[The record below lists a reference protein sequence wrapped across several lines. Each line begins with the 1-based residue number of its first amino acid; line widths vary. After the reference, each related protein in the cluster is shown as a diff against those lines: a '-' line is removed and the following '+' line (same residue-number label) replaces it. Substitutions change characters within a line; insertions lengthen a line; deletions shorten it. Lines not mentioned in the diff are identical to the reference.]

1 MLTFIGAR
9 ELPTMTFR
17 TSFGA
22 LALALAAFAA
32 AMPASAQDWQ
42 AGAGEDWKQ
51 MLAAAKKEG
60 TVVVAGPSE
69 IGKPMADAFKRDTG
83 IEMEFLGSVG
93 AAMVTRMTRE
103 YKSGNVTMDVVFSGA
118 ITLSMTEFMEPLL
131 PKLILPG
138 VTDPKN
144 WVGGKMKF
152 ADNAGTY
159 IPYFGEQVSGYP
171 LINTDLIKPGTIA
184 GWNDLL
190 KPEYKGKI
198 AIYDPRVPGPGVANS
213 SFLADALGLDYIK
226 KLYIDQQPKF
236 SRDARQLVEW
246 VARGVNP
253 IAVGVSFNEIE
264 NFKSSGIKNID
275 IVEMPNAPLRVT
287 ASFYPHVP
295 KKAPH
300 PNAALV
306 FMNWYASKP
315 GQEVNSRTQVMW
327 SRRTDVVIPGQPE
340 SIKPKPGV
348 YYNDQYAEDFVLNKR
363 DKLVEEIRKI
373 VGDDK

>member
-1 MLTFIGAR
+1 
-9 ELPTMTFR
+9 
-17 TSFGA
+17 
-22 LALALAAFAA
+22 
-32 AMPASAQDWQ
+32 
-42 AGAGEDWKQ
+42 
-51 MLAAAKKEG
+51 MLAAAREEG
-60 TVVVAGPSE
+60 TVVVAGPPE
-69 IGKPMADAFKRDTG
+69 IGKPMAEGFKRDTG

-93 AAMVTRMTRE
+93 AAMVQRMSRE

-118 ITLSMTEFMEPLL
+118 VTLSMTQYMEPLK

-159 IPYFGEQVSGYP
+159 IPYFGEQVTGYP
-171 LINTDLIKPGTIA
+171 LANTDQVKPGSVTS
-184 GWNDLL
+184 WNDLL
-190 KPEYKGKI
+190 KPEFKGKI
-198 AIYDPRVPGPGVANS
+198 AIYDPRVPGPGVATS
-213 SFLADALGLDYIK
+213 VFLADALGLDFVK

-246 VARGVNP
+246 VARGIHPV
-253 IAVGVSFNEIE
+253 AVGVSFNEIE

-275 IVEMPNAPLRVT
+275 IIQMPNAPLRVT

-300 PNAALV
+300 PNAAAV

-315 GQEVNSRTQVMW
+315 GQEVNSREQVMA
-327 SRRTDVVIPGQPE
+327 SRRTDVVIPNLPD
-340 SIKPKPGV
+340 SVKPKPGV
-348 YYNDQYAEDFVLNKR
+348 YYNDQYAEDFVRTKR
-363 DKLVEEIRKI
+363 DKLIAEVRKI
-373 VGDDK
+373 VSDDK

>member
-1 MLTFIGAR
+1 M
-9 ELPTMTFR
+9 PFR

-22 LALALAAFAA
+22 LTFALAGFVA
-32 AMPASAQDWQ
+32 AMPAFAQDWQ

-51 MLAAAKKEG
+51 MLAAARKEG
-60 TVVVAGPSE
+60 TVVVAGPPE
-69 IGKPMADAFKRDTG
+69 IGKPMAEGFKRDTG
-83 IEMEFLGSVG
+83 IEVEFLGAVG
-93 AAMVTRMTRE
+93 PNMVTRMSRE
-103 YKSGNVTMDVVFSGA
+103 YKSGNVTLDVVFSGA

-144 WVGGKMKF
+144 WAGGKMKF

-171 LINTDLIKPGTIA
+171 LANTSTIKPGTITS
-184 GWNDLL
+184 WNDLL

-198 AIYDPRVPGPGVANS
+198 AIYDPRVPGPGVATS
-213 SFLADALGLDYIK
+213 VFLADAMGLDFVK
-226 KLYIDQQPKF
+226 KLYVDQQPKY
-236 SRDARQLVEW
+236 SRDSRQLVEW
-246 VARGVNP
+246 VARGINP

-264 NFKSSGIKNID
+264 NFKSSGITHID
-275 IVEMPNAPLRVT
+275 IIEMPNAPLRVT

-300 PNAALV
+300 SNAAFV

-315 GQEVNSRTQVMW
+315 GQEANSRAQVMA
-327 SRRTDVVIPGQPE
+327 SRRTDVVIPDLPE

-363 DKLVEEIRKI
+363 DKLVEDVRKI